1 MPQLDAWPDEL
12 LVKMVRAVR
21 ASYEID
27 DGHASDNWHN
37 AWRQMG
43 HYSKVRGPGRTSL
56 SLCAPRRGVREAHA
70 CRSVAPMRQRA
81 WL

>member
-1 MPQLDAWPDEL
+1 
-12 LVKMVRAVR
+12 MVRAVR

-43 HYSKVRGPGRTSL
+43 HYSKVKRVRLNLNEG
-56 SLCAPRRGVREAHA
+56 LCMLADGSRDVNMHSSRP
-70 CRSVAPMRQRA
+70 
-81 WL
+81 